1 MNDPFLVP
9 CLVALRAEFNAVASG
24 RDKGA
29 DGWIGDRSHA
39 QSSSDHNPD
48 ETGATPSEDPD
59 DVDEVHALDIDS
71 TGPWPDGKGG
81 EAGGWFDRTIRA
93 IAARERAE
101 YQSATVFGRLQNIIW
116 RGRIISRSWG
126 WSEWRTYSG
135 ASAHFDH
142 AHFSARYLARTEADT
157 RPWGV
162 NEEDDM
168 PSAEEVAEKTSALL
182 QPTLAQILLATRQTA
197 NSVLLGRQAADAAD
211 AADAERDALMA
222 SLISKVDE
230 EVYAQLRAG
239 SPEATAAVLRAVLG
253 DQAAEVGRLLAA

>member
-9 CLVALRAEFNAVASG
+9 CLVKLRAEFNAVAPR

-29 DGWIGDRSHA
+29 DGWIGDRSHS

-59 DVDEVHALDIDS
+59 NVDEVHALDIDS

-81 EAGGWFDRTIRA
+81 EAGGWFDRTILA

-126 WSEWRTYSG
+126 WSEWRAYTG
-135 ASAHFDH
+135 ASQHFDH
-142 AHFSARYLARTEADT
+142 AHCSARYLARTEADT

-162 NEEDDM
+162 IEEDDM
-168 PSAEEVAEKTSALL
+168 PSAEDVAAAVAERITPLLL
-182 QPTLAQILLATRQTA
+182 QIQLANRQVG
-197 NSVLLGRQAADAAD
+197 NSVLQGRQNADAAD
-211 AADAERDALMA
+211 AADAERDAMLA
-222 SLISKVDE
+222 ALISKVDD
-230 EVYAQLRAG
+230 EVYAQLRG
-239 SPEATAAVLRAVLG
+239 GTPEATAAVLRAVLG